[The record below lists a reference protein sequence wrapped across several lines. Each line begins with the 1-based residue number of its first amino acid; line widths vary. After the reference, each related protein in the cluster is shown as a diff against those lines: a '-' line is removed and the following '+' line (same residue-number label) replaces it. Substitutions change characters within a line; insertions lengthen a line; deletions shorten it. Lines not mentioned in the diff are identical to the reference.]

1 MKRIIVHWTAGGH
14 RANSTDRQHYHYI
27 VEGDGNVVVG
37 KHPVLANA
45 SPLKRSYAM
54 HTKGCNTDSI
64 GVSMAC
70 MGGAK
75 ERPLT
80 YGRYPMKRAQWDAFC
95 KLVAQ
100 LAARYRI
107 PITPK
112 TILSHAE
119 VQGTLGI
126 KQNNKWDFT
135 VLPPFPE
142 LKGARMCGD
151 KLRNDVARA
160 TQTRSK

>member
-1 MKRIIVHWTAGGH
+1 MKRIICHWTAGGT
-14 RANSTDRQHYHYI
+14 RANAVDRQHYHYI
-27 VEGDGNVVVG
+27 VEGDGKVVTG
-37 KHPVLANA
+37 DNPISANA
-45 SPLKRSYAM
+45 SPRKRVYAI
-54 HTKGCNTDSI
+54 HTRGCNTDSI

-70 MGGAK
+70 MLGAK
-75 ERPLT
+75 ERPLS
-80 YGRYPMKRAQWDAFC
+80 YGPAPMTRKQWDAFC
-95 KLVAQ
+95 SLVAM

-107 PITPK
+107 PITPT

-160 TQTRSK
+160 MQTRSK

>member
-1 MKRIIVHWTAGGH
+1 MKRIIAHWTGGANK
-14 RANSTDRQHYHYI
+14 ANSTDRQHYHYI
-27 VEGDGNVVVG
+27 VEGDGKVVTG
-37 KHPVLANA
+37 NNPISANA
-45 SPLKRSYAM
+45 KPLKRKYAM
-54 HTKGCNTDSI
+54 HTRGCNTDSI

-75 ERPLT
+75 ERPLS

-95 KLVAQ
+95 ALVAQ
-100 LAARYRI
+100 LAVRYRI
-107 PITPK
+107 PVTPT

-160 TQTRSK
+160 MQTRSK